1 MMEELFGNPV
11 FQVLLIIDM
20 VVIPFALSIIAV
32 ELMYIRHI
40 NDK

>member
-1 MMEELFGNPV
+1 MEELFGNPV

-32 ELMYIRHI
+32 ELMNIRHI